1 MADEPVPT
9 DDADPDAEAGA
20 DAAAAP
26 GPPVLPAP
34 PVSWS
39 QLWQVPVLLL
49 GLGLFAVGLWAVRP
63 VAVESDLDAVL
74 DDADR
79 LLVAAGVEEVAE
91 AGEQLERVFDAFAD
105 QPVTDEQRGR
115 YWQYAGDRV
124 YLQQARGGAADGE
137 AGTLNHGLVLE
148 QYRKAE
154 DLGRELDARSLRWR
168 ALTLVDLGRTEDAL
182 AAVEDMGADAGRER
196 LGVLKEMIRRRQD
209 AAGSAAEEA
218 EDPVLAALLERYRER
233 VAALRDPA
241 DRAEER
247 RWLTAT
253 RARRML
259 ATGSYARAAD
269 FLSREVM
276 QLRSASAAG
285 TDAEPELTL
294 LLADA
299 HRGLGDLP
307 LASRLY
313 RQAQRSLPEADPLA
327 GDALLGLAA
336 VAEAE
341 AAAVRTPD
349 RVGLTP
355 EEEEPLARAAGLYA
369 QTIAGFPGGRQALEA
384 RLGAARVATFRDP
397 PAETL
402 AAWRTAVAALAEE
415 TGPADRRRDAAAA
428 DLSAATDRALDA
440 GRYDDALDLLS
451 ATTPLFG
458 RGVPASLLLRRA
470 QTQESLAEQR
480 MAEGADA
487 TGPARAQLFREAA
500 AGFAAA
506 GAAFD
511 EHARRL
517 ARLIRRLQR
526 SRSGNPPGPTT
537 GPNAGTA
544 RSPTT
549 TSTWAAL
556 PTEPP

>member
-9 DDADPDAEAGA
+9 DDAEPAAEPGA
-20 DAAAAP
+20 D
-26 GPPVLPAP
+26 P

-49 GLGLFAVGLWAVRP
+49 GLGLFAVGLWAIRP

-91 AGEQLERVFDAFAD
+91 AGEQLERVFDAFGD

-124 YLQQARGGAADGE
+124 YLQQARGGATDGE

-154 DLGRELDARSLRWR
+154 DLGRELDPRSLRWR
-168 ALTLVDLGRTEDAL
+168 ALTLVDLGRTDDAL
-182 AAVEDMGADAGRER
+182 AAVEDMAADAGRER

-341 AAAVRTPD
+341 AAAIRKPD

-402 AAWRTAVAALAEE
+402 AACAPPSPRS
-415 TGPADRRRDAAAA
+415 PRRRVRPTAAAIQRLRISPRRPTA
-428 DLSAATDRALDA
+428 PSTPAATTTRWTCSLPPRRCSAAACPRRSCSAAPRPTKASPSNAWPRAPTPPA
-440 GRYDDALDLLS
+440 RPGRSSSVRPPRAS
-451 ATTPLFG
+451 PPPAPPSTST
-458 RGVPASLLLRRA
+458 PAS
-470 QTQESLAEQR
+470 
-480 MAEGADA
+480 
-487 TGPARAQLFREAA
+487 GP
-500 AGFAAA
+500 G
-506 GAAFD
+506 
-511 EHARRL
+511 
-517 ARLIRRLQR
+517 
-526 SRSGNPPGPTT
+526 
-537 GPNAGTA
+537 
-544 RSPTT
+544 
-549 TSTWAAL
+549 
-556 PTEPP
+556 